1 MASLGWWNAIS
12 IPPVSRKP
20 RAFVSANQRIL
31 HIERCSVPSLQDLA
45 ALAFRCDADF
55 DAGNLSLIFD
65 PFRVHEQRRPALDG
79 KPQQYRWF
87 TLDDSQRLGG
97 G

>member
-55 DAGNLSLIFD
+55 DAGNLSLNFYH
-65 PFRVHEQRRPALDG
+65 FRLYEQCGPALDG
-79 KPQQYRWF
+79 KRGQYGWITF
-87 TLDDSQRLGG
+87 DASQ
-97 G
+97 